1 MKSNKIIYGID
12 LGTTNSAIAR
22 FENGKAVVKKS
33 GVQGDTTPSCVAY
46 TKSGKTLVGVK
57 AHSQLEKD
65 YQLSCVREG
74 YEPNSFIEFKRKMG
88 TDEIMHSNNLGRDVT
103 PEELSSEVLK
113 ELRKYVLDDD
123 VRTAVITVPAMFDN
137 NQKDATKRAAKLA
150 GFEHVEL
157 IQEPVAASVA
167 YGLDSK
173 MKDAYWVVFDFGG
186 GTFDAALM
194 KIEDG
199 IMKPVDTAGN
209 NKLGGKDI
217 DKAIFESFFLPYFK
231 ENYNIDEILSKKA
244 EAFMNMWKPKAE
256 EIKIQLSFNESY
268 TVETDLGEN
277 YGQDDEGTDFEM
289 CLTITQEML
298 EPVVA
303 PIYQK
308 AIDLT
313 KQLLER
319 NNLDGERIG
328 ALILV
333 GGPTHSPIVRKMLR
347 EQVTSK
353 VDTSIDPMT
362 CVACGAALY
371 GSTVDVPDD
380 IVDKNRDR
388 SKIQLKVDFKSTS
401 VQEEEW
407 GNVFLLTEKCDN
419 YDKSSVLVDFVR
431 TDGLFSL
438 GKQEVTSLGAVI
450 TLKLKAD
457 STNLF
462 EIRCYDEQGTALEC
476 EPNSLSIIQGID
488 GIGDAVMPMSLGLG
502 TADDEGN
509 EVFDFIEGLAKGV
522 RLPASGVISGLH
534 TQKAMR
540 PGILE
545 DEIRMSLYQLDEP
558 FEKGKKG
565 PRAFFTK
572 HLYDIILTGEDIP
585 NLLPED
591 SEVNIRMHA
600 ERSGTIDSFI
610 VDIPYLDTEIDLT
623 ERVSSKTKTE
633 LPKGLVMEEFRA
645 MERKANQLN
654 DPILKQEIADI
665 KNKYI
670 EAGSD
675 RDTKDQV
682 LADMQALGIKVD
694 TQYSLGD
701 WEREEQRLRGM
712 FDELEKDNQKY
723 GNAQTTQM
731 IEQLRHNVDEVIRS
745 KNVEMARELYD
756 QLWAFDYKIAEV
768 EFFVVWILDW
778 QRQFNQKTWKDRN
791 RARSLINQG
800 LEIIQNQPTTEKLRP
815 IVDGLI
821 SLLPDDEKPGNDD
834 ILRKRE
840 K

>member
-1 MKSNKIIYGID
+1 MNMKSNKIIYGID

-65 YQLSCVREG
+65 YQLSCVREN

-88 TDEIMHSNNLGRDVT
+88 TDESMYCKNLGREVT

-199 IMKPVDTAGN
+199 IMKAVDTAGN

-217 DKAIFESFFLPYFK
+217 DKAIFENFFLPYFE
-231 ENYNIDEILSKKA
+231 ENYIIDEILSNKA
-244 EAFMNMWKPKAE
+244 EAFMQMWKSKAE
-256 EIKIQLSFNESY
+256 EAKIQLSFNESY
-268 TVETDLGEN
+268 TIETDLGDDF
-277 YGQDDEGTDFEM
+277 GQDDDGTDFEM
-289 CLTITQEML
+289 CLTITQDML
-298 EPVVA
+298 EPIVA

-313 KQLLER
+313 KHLLER
-319 NNLDGERIG
+319 NNLDGERIA

-371 GSTVDVPDD
+371 GSTVGVPDS
-380 IVDKNRDR
+380 IVEKSRDR
-388 SKIQLKVDFKSTS
+388 SKIQLIVDVKSTS
-401 VQEEEW
+401 VQEEEYAA
-407 GNVFLLTEKCDN
+407 VRLLVDKCDN
-419 YDKSSVLVDFVR
+419 YDKPSVLVSFER
-431 TDGLFSL
+431 ADGLFSS
-438 GKQEVTSLGAVI
+438 GKQEINELGDVVM
-450 TLKLKAD
+450 LKLKAD

-462 EIRCYDEQGTALEC
+462 MIRCYDEQGTALEC
-476 EPNSLSIIQGID
+476 EPNTLSIIQGID
-488 GIGDAVMPMSLGLG
+488 GIGDAIMPMSLGLG
-502 TADDEGN
+502 IDDNEGN
-509 EVFDFIEGLAKGV
+509 ELFDFIEGLTKGV

-534 TQKAMR
+534 TQKTLR
-540 PGILE
+540 PGMIE
-545 DEIRMSLYQLDEP
+545 DEIRMSLYQLDES

-565 PRAFFTK
+565 PRAFYTK
-572 HLYDIILTGEDIP
+572 HLYDIILTGDDIP

-591 SEVNIRMHA
+591 SEISIRMHA

-623 ERVSSKTKTE
+623 ERVSSKKKPE
-633 LPKGLVMEEFRA
+633 LPSGLIMAELRA
-645 MERKANQLN
+645 MDRKVEKLN
-654 DPILKQEIADI
+654 DVELKQSIAEIR
-665 KNKYI
+665 NKYNI
-670 EAGSD
+670 AGSD
-675 RDTKDQV
+675 RDAKDQV
-682 LADMQALGIKVD
+682 LAEMQELGIKID
-694 TQYSLGD
+694 SLYAMGE
-701 WEREEQRLRGM
+701 WERQEKRLRGM
-712 FDELEKDNQKY
+712 FGVLENDNRKY
-723 GNAQTTQM
+723 GNTQTSQ
-731 IEQLRHNVDEVIRS
+731 IVEQFRKSVDGVIKS
-745 KNVEMARELYD
+745 KNVEMAKELYN
-756 QLWAFDYKIAEV
+756 QLWSFDFKIAEV
-768 EFFVVWILDW
+768 DFYIVWIKEWRRDFIL
-778 QRQFNQKTWKDRN
+778 KSWKDKN
-791 RARSLINQG
+791 RAHTLINQG
-800 LEIIQNQPTTEKLRP
+800 LYIIQDQPTSDKLRP
-815 IVDGLI
+815 IINELFD
-821 SLLPDDEKPGNDD
+821 LLPDDEKPGNKD
-834 ILRKRE
+834 ILRK
-840 K
+840 